1 MAVMQGYIVAQ
12 SDAAMA
18 FVASADAGKESI
30 KPFWIPRKKIESAQE
45 LDAKGRLIKT
55 AQNGEK
61 IGIPFTL
68 NVCDAFLAKVVGA

>member
-18 FVASADAGKESI
+18 FVANADAGKESI
-30 KPFWIPRKKIESAQE
+30 KPFWIPRKKIESAKE
-45 LDAKGRLIKT
+45 LDCKGRLIKT

-61 IGIPFTL
+61 MGIPFSL
-68 NVCDAFLAKVVGA
+68 NVCDAFLAKVASA